1 MVTFLCRL
9 PLAKSHMAHL
19 VGKGV
24 ILHTLLKHV
33 LQATSAK
40 DHKDSRWV
48 TPEPAPKS
56 RLQPKTHWNCA
67 CPTETM
73 VLRMIAWSSYS
84 TFFFSFLFLA
94 SFFILFPVAKYK
106 FTQKKKKNKTIH
118 SSMQSLPC
126 GILLEKMGV
135 IWLVLWGCLHGEE
148 FSCPQWRSWCTCLY
162 CNTLLWFN
170 LTLKGCVW
178 EELYWSTSLFVGANW
193 IWGI

>member
-24 ILHTLLKHV
+24 IPHTLLKHV
-33 LQATSAK
+33 LQATGARTTKMAGERRQS
-40 DHKDSRWV
+40 
-48 TPEPAPKS
+48 
-56 RLQPKTHWNCA
+56 QPQKAGCSPRPIGTVRVPRRPWSCA
-67 CPTETM
+67 WLHDP
-73 VLRMIAWSSYS
+73 LAAL
-84 TFFFSFLFLA
+84 FFFSSWLLFLFYFQLQNI
-94 SFFILFPVAKYK
+94 SLLR
-106 FTQKKKKNKTIH
+106 KKKKQNYPFFYAELTVWDFAGKDGSYLI
-118 SSMQSLPC
+118 SS
-126 GILLEKMGV
+126 G
-135 IWLVLWGCLHGEE
+135 GCLHGEE

>member
-33 LQATSAK
+33 LQATGARTTK
-40 DHKDSRWV
+40 IAGEWRQN
-48 TPEPAPKS
+48 
-56 RLQPKTHWNCA
+56 QPQRAGCSPRPIGTVRVPQRPWSCA
-67 CPTETM
+67 WLHDPLTA
-73 VLRMIAWSSYS
+73 L
-84 TFFFSFLFLA
+84 FFSFLFLA

-106 FTQKKKKNKTIH
+106 FTQKKKKTIH

-193 IWGI
+193 IRGI